1 MEEAVAAAAAAS
13 AAFFALLASSALCCA
28 SSSRSLCDGSDSTLL
43 PPLVKVRVWGLKKVA
58 GLAWDLFFSS
68 LGFSGSIFG
77 PRGRKAGRALP
88 LSGFFFLFP
97 LLSLWRLSLSLCLSP
112 AWASSLAGWDRRRR
126 RRRATGPFSFSL
138 FLVLGLAK
146 EG

>member
-58 GLAWDLFFSS
+58 GLAWDLVFFE
-68 LGFSGSIFG
+68 LGVFRVYFWSE
-77 PRGRKAGRALP
+77 REKAGRALP

-126 RRRATGPFSFSL
+126 RRRATGPFSFTL